1 MQQGVLNV
9 KVLNCLTALCAS
21 LLILGV
27 FAAPAAAQVRPP
39 ISGGIAP
46 AAAPPTTSQAQ
57 RPTGTSVAVID
68 LQEVFK
74 QHGRFKAAMED
85 LKKDGE
91 ALAAYQRTE
100 QAKLQKMLEQLKD
113 LKPGSPEY
121 KRKEEE
127 MAHID
132 SDVRVQISLKRKD
145 LRDREAK
152 LHFQAYE
159 EISAAVQEFSERN
172 GIGLVV
178 RFSADDIDPSNPE
191 SIMMGL
197 SRQVVYQRNLNITEF
212 VIQMINRHTP
222 PANAGQAGRPTI
234 PPR

>member
-1 MQQGVLNV
+1 M
-9 KVLNCLTALCAS
+9 KVLNCLTATSAS
-21 LLILGV
+21 LLILGLIV
-27 FAAPAAAQVRPP
+27 APAAAQVRPP
-39 ISGGIAP
+39 INGGVAPGIAP
-46 AAAPPTTSQAQ
+46 PPSTTAQSQQ
-57 RPTGTSVAVID
+57 RPSGTSVAVID

-91 ALAAYQRTE
+91 TLAAYQRTE

-132 SDVRVQISLKRKD
+132 SDVRVQISLKRKE
-145 LRDREAK
+145 LREREAK

-159 EISAAVQEFSERN
+159 EISAAVQEFAERN

-178 RFSADDIDPSNPE
+178 RFSADEIDPSNPE

-222 PANAGQAGRPTI
+222 PANAGQATRPTI